1 MGVAAGLG
9 VLVGAEVITTTVALL
24 EGGVVAL
31 LFVEPQLAFQSTVV
45 VGWVPVVTPT
55 FTPAVL
61 CTFCP
66 GVGEGVVVAVGARV
80 WNGRLLE
87 PTVRSWVS
95 SVIWSGGI

>member
-1 MGVAAGLG
+1 M
-9 VLVGAEVITTTVALL
+9 
-24 EGGVVAL
+24 
-31 LFVEPQLAFQSTVV
+31 
-45 VGWVPVVTPT
+45 VTPT

>member
-1 MGVAAGLG
+1 MRSEEEVDVGVAAGLG

-45 VGWVPVVTPT
+45 VGWVPVVSPT

-66 GVGEGVVVAVGARV
+66 GVGEGVDDLKPFDAKDYVEA
-80 WNGRLLE
+80 
-87 PTVRSWVS
+87 
-95 SVIWSGGI
+95 II